1 MVLGTGHQHP
11 PWQPFL
17 AEGNA
22 LIVSKSL
29 QSLSL
34 HQVQEGVMSVVSL
47 HPSPG
52 KPASSLNAPTLRTPL
67 PLVLGME

>member
-1 MVLGTGHQHP
+1 MKKHVDNVIAMPATVNHRYSGRGCY
-11 PWQPFL
+11 
-17 AEGNA
+17 
-22 LIVSKSL
+22 VS
-29 QSLSL
+29 
-34 HQVQEGVMSVVSL
+34 GVSL